1 MKTFPRIHDVYVG
14 RIVFGTVLLVWVV
27 LLGLDLM
34 LGFVSEFGDIGRG
47 NYGTPQAIL
56 YMAFSV
62 PRRAYTLFPYA
73 AVVGALMALGQL
85 AASSELTALRAAG
98 VTHLH
103 SPWANRHAF
112 VAMVAAAL
120 TRIPYSVQARAYDVH
135 REGQLA
141 LDDKLLQALAKA
153 VSASS
158 GGTTEATW
166 SSNFSAPPRFS
177 MPSSRS
183 IIVPN

>member
-85 AASSELTALRAAG
+85 AASSELTALRAAT
-98 VTHLH
+98 VQL
-103 SPWANRHAF
+103 SVPPL
-112 VAMVAAAL
+112 AAL
-120 TRIPYSVQARAYDVH
+120 GGALLLSEALTPRLVLASAAILGGVALVLLSRAARA
-135 REGQLA
+135 R
-141 LDDKLLQALAKA
+141 
-153 VSASS
+153 
-158 GGTTEATW
+158 
-166 SSNFSAPPRFS
+166 
-177 MPSSRS
+177 
-183 IIVPN
+183 